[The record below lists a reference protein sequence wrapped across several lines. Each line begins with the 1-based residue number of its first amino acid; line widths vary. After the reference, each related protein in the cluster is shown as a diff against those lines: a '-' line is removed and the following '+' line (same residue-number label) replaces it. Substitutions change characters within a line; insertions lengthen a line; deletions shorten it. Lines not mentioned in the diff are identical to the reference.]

1 MVYLALAVVCS
12 LVIGVIFK
20 LARRVGIDRLGLLTV
35 NYFVAMLLALCIG
48 PEVALDGRASDITLL
63 ISVGLANGVLFV
75 VGFGLYAAAIER
87 VGLALSAAT
96 MRIAVLIP
104 FVASWVIWHELPT
117 TLQLPGMVVAVGAFG
132 LMALPLADQN
142 RRTVAEHPAALLAL
156 LFLVAGITDTTLKVY
171 DEHLADFASRSTY
184 LFVAFAGAFV
194 SGVLY
199 LVGSRRRLSSAL
211 SVRTLAGGL
220 ALGLLNYGSVEFFLQ
235 ALAELPGTLVFPVNH
250 VAVLVGGTLL
260 GVLIWKEV
268 LSRSNW
274 LGLALACLALA
285 LLTW

>member
-12 LVIGVIFK
+12 LAIGVIFK

-35 NYFVAMLLALCIG
+35 NYFVAMLLALGIG
-48 PEVALDGRASDITLL
+48 PDVALDGRASDITLL
-63 ISVGLANGVLFV
+63 ISVGLLNGVLFV
-75 VGFGLYAAAIER
+75 VGFGLYAAAIDR

-96 MRIAVLIP
+96 MRISVLIP

-132 LMALPLADQN
+132 LMALAPADRN
-142 RRTVAEHPAALLAL
+142 RRTVADHPAAMLAL

-199 LVGSRRRLSSAL
+199 LFRSRRSLSSAL

-274 LGLALACLALA
+274 LGIGLACLALA